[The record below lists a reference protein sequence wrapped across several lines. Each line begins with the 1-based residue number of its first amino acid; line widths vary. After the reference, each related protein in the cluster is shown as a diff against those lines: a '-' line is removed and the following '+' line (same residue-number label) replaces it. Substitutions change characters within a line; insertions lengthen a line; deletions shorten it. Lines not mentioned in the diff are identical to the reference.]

1 MKAGIVDIRPVS
13 VAVLQQKFMYKTM
26 MQSGAGAG
34 YSFPV
39 PVLSVK
45 FQVKSSLSQYFI
57 PRTCAL

>member
-45 FQVKSSLSQYFI
+45 FHEVIPESCSI